1 MQQSEV
7 LPDAAA
13 LAERAAAWLAA
24 AITRTVAA
32 RGQCSLAA
40 SGGRT
45 PWAMY
50 AALARQ
56 TDLPWERVRLF
67 QVDERA
73 APPGHAE
80 RNLEGLRAALA
91 PVAARLHWHPM
102 PVEAEDLQTAAA
114 HYTREL
120 EAHCG
125 MPPVLDLVHL
135 GLGDDGH
142 TASLI
147 PGDSALAAA
156 ECVAATAP
164 YKGWRRMTL
173 TLPVL
178 ERARQLLWVVAGAEK
193 AAMLRRLLAADAGIP
208 AGRVSQTRAVLLADQ
223 ASMT

>member
-1 MQQSEV
+1 V

-13 LAERAAAWLAA
+13 LAERAAAWLGENIAQA
-24 AITRTVAA
+24 VAE
-32 RGQCSLAA
+32 RGQCCLAA

-56 TDLPWERVRLF
+56 KDLPWERVHLL

-91 PVAARLHWHPM
+91 PVAARLQWHPM
-102 PVEAEDLQTAAA
+102 PVESEDLQTAAA
-114 HYTREL
+114 HYTRAL
-120 EAHCG
+120 EGLCG
-125 MPPVLDLVHL
+125 APPVLDIVHL

-147 PGDSALAAA
+147 PGDPALAAA

-178 ERARQLLWVVAGAEK
+178 DRARQLLWVVAGAEK
-193 AAMLRRLLAADAGIP
+193 AIMLRRLLAADAGIP
-208 AGRVSQTRAVLLADQ
+208 AGRVSQARAVLLAD
-223 ASMT
+223 AAAMG